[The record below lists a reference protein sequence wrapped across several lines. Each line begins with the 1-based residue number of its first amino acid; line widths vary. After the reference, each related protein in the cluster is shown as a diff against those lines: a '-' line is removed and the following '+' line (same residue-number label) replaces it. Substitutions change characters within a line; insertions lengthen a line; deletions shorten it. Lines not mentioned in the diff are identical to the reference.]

1 MTEKEREKETEENK
15 LEKRNRRYCD
25 RKLVGGKNKSQRK
38 IGTEKLEPEGEREKE
53 RERERKREKEREIW
67 KRKREIWKR
76 KR

>member
-53 RERERKREKEREIW
+53 RERE
-67 KRKREIWKR
+67 
-76 KR
+76 